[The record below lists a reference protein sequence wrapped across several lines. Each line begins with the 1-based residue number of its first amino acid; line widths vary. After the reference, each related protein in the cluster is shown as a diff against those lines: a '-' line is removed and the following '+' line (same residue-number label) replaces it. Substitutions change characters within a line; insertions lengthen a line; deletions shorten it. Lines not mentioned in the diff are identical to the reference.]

1 MSSEWVVYVIQGTSP
16 DGKKPYYVGCTTDVA
31 RRIRQHNGE
40 IAGGARSTSRSHS
53 WELRVLHGP
62 YFGRSEAQRVEYAL
76 KHSRRGARRLT
87 WTPEDHPLC
96 RVATSSMY
104 PPLVG
109 ESTCAPASGE
119 PHV

>member
-1 MSSEWVVYVIQGTSP
+1 MSMGSKEFHNQMWIVYVIQGTSP

-40 IAGGARSTSRSHS
+40 IAGGGIYTSRHRPWSQHP
-53 WELRVLHGP
+53 LALYGP
-62 YFGRSEAQRVEYAL
+62 YFGRSEAQRAEYAL

-96 RVATSSMY
+96 RVLLTDSM
-104 PPLVG
+104 
-109 ESTCAPASGE
+109 SGGCQ
-119 PHV
+119 